1 MIKCFIRD
9 DQTDW
14 DENLS
19 CLASAYRASVHET
32 TQFTPNL
39 LMLGREVMIPHEIIA
54 GTQDLTQTSYGDF
67 VDTLRQ
73 NLQKAHD
80 TVRKY
85 LKSHTERQIER
96 TDPKINLHRYKTG
109 DLVWC
114 IQAPVAGLAPKL
126 QRTYQRPYLVI
137 KRFNDNDYLIQKN
150 KQGKLVVLNH
160 DHLKPYEGEK
170 QLKWAS

>member
-1 MIKCFIRD
+1 MIKCFIKD

-19 CLASAYRASVHET
+19 CLASAYCASVHET
-32 TQFTPNL
+32 TQFISNR

-54 GTQDLTQTSYGDF
+54 GTQDPTPTSYGNF
-67 VDTLRQ
+67 VDTLSQ

-80 TVRKY
+80 TVPKY
-85 LKSHTERQIER
+85 SKSHTKRQIER

-114 IQAPVAGLAPKL
+114 IQAPVTGLAPKL
-126 QRTYQRPYLVI
+126 Q
-137 KRFNDNDYLIQKN
+137 
-150 KQGKLVVLNH
+150 KLT
-160 DHLKPYEGEK
+160 EGPI
-170 QLKWAS
+170 